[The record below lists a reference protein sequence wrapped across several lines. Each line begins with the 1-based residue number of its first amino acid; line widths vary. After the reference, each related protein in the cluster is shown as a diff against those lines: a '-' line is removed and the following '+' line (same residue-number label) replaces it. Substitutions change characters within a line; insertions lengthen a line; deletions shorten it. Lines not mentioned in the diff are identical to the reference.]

1 MNEVIDEAVAR
12 ISARIGFRVDLPM
25 RNRLEAHLTR
35 TAAESGVSLGDF
47 VAGLVEDGPRWH
59 ETLDAVTVRET
70 SFFRDP
76 AQLAAFADN
85 VLPLLV
91 EPIRIWCAGCSH
103 GQEAYSLA
111 MLLEEAGRVDAK
123 VVATDISSAACAR
136 TTEGR
141 YDQRELRGLSPERRE
156 RHLRREG
163 DRWAVSP
170 ELRARVDVVRHNLV
184 TEAPPLLPGSAQ
196 VVFCRN
202 VLIYFR
208 PEVIRATLTRWSAW
222 LPPGGYLFLGF
233 SESLWQVS
241 DAYVLERLG
250 DSFAYRRPLHPPY
263 ARPVPTPR
271 AEPVRKPPGRVRPP
285 EPAARRQAVATA
297 PPAGAE
303 LSPEAEALL
312 AEGELALAGEEAAL
326 AVTLFRKAAYLS
338 PAHPVPHLQ
347 LGLALEASGDGAS
360 ARRAFLA
367 CRAALARS
375 ESGQDVQGYR
385 AEALHVLLDE
395 KLGRDAR

>member
-1 MNEVIDEAVAR
+1 MSAVIDEAVAR

-35 TAAESGVSLGDF
+35 TAAESGVSLDDF
-47 VAGLVEDGPRWH
+47 VAGLAEDGPRWH

-76 AQLAAFADN
+76 AQLAAFSDQ
-85 VLPLLV
+85 VLPQLV

-136 TTEGR
+136 TIEGR

-156 RHLRREG
+156 RHMRREG
-163 DRWAVSP
+163 DSWTVSP
-170 ELRARVDVVRHNLV
+170 ELRARVDVAQHNLV
-184 TEAPPLLPGSAQ
+184 TEAPPLLPGAAE

-233 SESLWQVS
+233 SESLWQIS
-241 DAYVLERLG
+241 DAYLLERLG
-250 DSFAYRRPLHPPY
+250 DSFAYRRPLHAAV
-263 ARPVPTPR
+263 ARPVPPR
-271 AEPVRKPPGRVRPP
+271 RADPVRKAPGPVRPP
-285 EPAARRQAVATA
+285 EPPPRRPTGGST
-297 PPAGAE
+297 PPPPAE
-303 LSPEAEALL
+303 LSPEAETLL

-338 PAHPVPHLQ
+338 PGHPVPHLQ
-347 LGLALEASGDGAS
+347 LGLALEAWGDAAS
-360 ARRAFLA
+360 SRRAFLA

-375 ESGQDVQGYR
+375 KSSQDVQGYR